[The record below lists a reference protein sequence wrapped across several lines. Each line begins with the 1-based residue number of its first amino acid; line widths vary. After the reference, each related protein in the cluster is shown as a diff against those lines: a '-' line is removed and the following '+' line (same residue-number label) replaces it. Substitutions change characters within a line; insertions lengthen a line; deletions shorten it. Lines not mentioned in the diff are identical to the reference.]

1 MLLAVPCSAADAV
14 ALYDAADGTPAGEVA
29 VGSHPVHLAAAD
41 GRVLVATMGERSVD
55 VVADGAV
62 ERIETGVLGP
72 SHFAVGAD
80 TAFVPCTG
88 GDAVAV
94 LDLETLDCTERVAVG
109 AEPHDAELVDG
120 TLYVGSRADGTVTVV
135 DAETATVR
143 TAVDLG
149 TVDGTQARVQG
160 LAAADD
166 GVYAVDQANGR
177 VAHIEAGSTAGVA
190 GVAAVGENP
199 YEPVVDDGRVLVAG
213 RDDGTVTELS
223 RDLST
228 ATTHDVGGTPT
239 EVVTADEDAWV
250 FDRDRAVVR
259 SLGGDGVELPHPGFA
274 AARDPDRP
282 ARVYVSHYDDD
293 AISAVDLDTG
303 TVRWTADTPERPFE
317 PLPV

>member
-1 MLLAVPCSAADAV
+1 MLLAVPCSAADSV

-29 VGSHPVHLAAAD
+29 VGSHPVHLAAAG
-41 GRVLVATMGERSVD
+41 GRVLVATMGERSID
-55 VVADGAV
+55 VVAEGAV
-62 ERIETGVLGP
+62 ERVETGVLGP
-72 SHFAVGAD
+72 SHFAVSTDA
-80 TAFVPCTG
+80 AFVPCTG

-94 LDLETLDCTERVAVG
+94 VDLETLDCTERVAVG

-120 TLYVGSRADGTVTVV
+120 TVYVGSRADGTVTVV

-149 TVDGTQARVQG
+149 TVDGTQSRVQG
-160 LAAADD
+160 LAAADG
-166 GVYAVDQANGR
+166 GVYAIDQANGR
-177 VAHIEAGSTAGVA
+177 VARLEEGTLA

-199 YEPVVDDGRVLVAG
+199 YEPVVAGDRVLVAG

-223 RDLST
+223 CDLST

-239 EVVTADEDAWV
+239 EVVMAGEDAWV

-259 SLGGDGVELPHPGFA
+259 SLGGDSIELPHPGFA
-274 AARDPDRP
+274 ATRDPDRP

-293 AISAVDLDTG
+293 AISAVDLDAG
-303 TVRWTADTPERPFE
+303 TVRWTSDTPERPFE
-317 PLPV
+317 PLLV

>member
-1 MLLAVPCSAADAV
+1 M
-14 ALYDAADGTPAGEVA
+14 
-29 VGSHPVHLAAAD
+29 
-41 GRVLVATMGERSVD
+41 
-55 VVADGAV
+55 
-62 ERIETGVLGP
+62 
-72 SHFAVGAD
+72 
-80 TAFVPCTG
+80 
-88 GDAVAV
+88 
-94 LDLETLDCTERVAVG
+94 
-109 AEPHDAELVDG
+109 
-120 TLYVGSRADGTVTVV
+120 LYVGSRADGTVTVV

-143 TAVDLG
+143 TAIDLG
-149 TVDGTQARVQG
+149 TVDGTQARVVG

-190 GVAAVGENP
+190 GVAAVGKNP
-199 YEPVVDDGRVLVAG
+199 YEPVVAGDRVLVAG

-259 SLGGDGVELPHPGFA
+259 SLAGDGVELPHPGFA

-293 AISAVDLDTG
+293 AISAVDLDAG